1 MAEATIGLFFVMF
14 FFLLAPISFIHTG
27 RLFDYYGSN
36 HFTTFPVSFAS
47 ELFAIIACAS
57 YFICVLYSDKIRK
70 QKTPDE
76 NLIKTRDMV
85 YNVSIGFVIASLIA
99 LLLSFKFN

>member
-14 FFLLAPISFIHTG
+14 IFLLGPIVFIHG
-27 RLFDYYGSN
+27 NRLFNYSGSN
-36 HFTTFPVSFAS
+36 HFTTFPVSFLS

-57 YFICVLYSDKIRK
+57 YFICVLYSDKVK
-70 QKTPDE
+70 KLKTPDE
-76 NLIKTRDMV
+76 NLIKTRNMV

-99 LLLSFKFN
+99 LLLSFKFS